1 MAISQRLEVRQSQ
14 SLVMTPQ
21 LQQAI
26 KLLQYANLDLA
37 AYVDQEV
44 EQNPLLEHA
53 ASEETERDVAPAES
67 RRGDEDDLDD
77 RGGDAGD
84 WDGAPPQLAD
94 WSRMPAGGGSD
105 DDGGIASF
113 EQRLADSVTLRDHLL
128 NQALPLVAD
137 ARERAIAESL
147 VDNLDEAGYL
157 AAGVDELAAL
167 LGTDAEAVESVRQRL
182 LGLDPTGVF
191 ARSLAEC
198 LSAQLRER
206 DRLDPAMQALMD
218 NLALV
223 EDRQF
228 DRLRRLCGVEADDLS
243 DMLAELR
250 ALDPRPALAFGG
262 GTAQTVVPDILMHR
276 HPDGGFTVELNR
288 DTLPRVLVNNRY
300 YARIAAEA
308 RSKDDTRYLNERLQS
323 ANWLTRA
330 LDQRAQTILRVTRE
344 IVRRQHLF
352 FVKGIEFLRPMTLR
366 EVAESVDMHESTVSR
381 VTANKHI
388 ATPRGTFELKSFF
401 TAAIQGSDGQAH
413 SAEAVRHRIKALI
426 DAETPGKVLSDDRIV
441 TILRG
446 EGIDIARRT
455 VAKYRESMGIPSSSR
470 RKRAKAAAS

>member
-53 ASEETERDVAPAES
+53 ASRETERDVAAPEP

-77 RGGDAGD
+77 RGGGNAD
-84 WDGAPPQLAD
+84 WDGAPQQFAD
-94 WSRMPAGGGSD
+94 WSRMPAGGGAD
-105 DDGGIASF
+105 DDGEIGGF
-113 EQRLADSVTLRDHLL
+113 EQRVADTVSLRDHLL
-128 NQALPLVAD
+128 GQALPLVAEGP
-137 ARERAIAESL
+137 ERAIAESL
-147 VDNLDEAGYL
+147 IDNLDEAGYL
-157 AAGVDELAAL
+157 ATGVAELAEF
-167 LGTDAEAVESVRQRL
+167 LGTGAETVEAVRRRL

-191 ARSLAEC
+191 AVSLAEC

-218 NLALV
+218 NLWLM
-223 EDRQF
+223 EERRF
-228 DRLRRLCGVEADDLS
+228 DRLREACGVDGEDLS
-243 DMLAELR
+243 AMLAELR

-262 GTAQTVVPDILMHR
+262 GPAEAVVPDVLMHR
-276 HPDGGFTVELNR
+276 HPDDSFSVELNP

-300 YARIAAEA
+300 HARIAAEA
-308 RSKDDTRYLNERLQS
+308 RTKEDTRYLTERLQS

-330 LDQRAQTILRVTRE
+330 LDQRAQTIVRVTQE
-344 IVRRQHLF
+344 IVRQQHGF
-352 FVKGIEFLRPMTLR
+352 FVKGIEHLRPMTLR
-366 EVAESVDMHESTVSR
+366 EVAENVEMHESTVSR

-401 TAAIQGSDGQAH
+401 TAAIQGADGEAH

-426 DAETPGKVLSDDRIV
+426 DGESPGKPLSDDRIV
-441 TILRG
+441 SVLRG

-470 RKRAKAAAS
+470 RRRAKTAAP